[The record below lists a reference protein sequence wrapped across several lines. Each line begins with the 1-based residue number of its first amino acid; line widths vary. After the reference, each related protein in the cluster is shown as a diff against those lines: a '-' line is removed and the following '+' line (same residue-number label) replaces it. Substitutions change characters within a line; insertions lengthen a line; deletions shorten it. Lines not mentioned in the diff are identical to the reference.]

1 MIISVSTSLMMESAW
16 GAKQDTNMVVEVS
29 ACLKRMTLIANNS
42 STTNANN
49 ALIDTTSIAHGSAP
63 TYPTYA
69 GTTTP
74 TTGTAHH
81 VTQAMH

>member
-1 MIISVSTSLMMESAW
+1 MMGSAW
-16 GAKQDTNMVVEVS
+16 GAKQGASMVAGVS

-49 ALIDTTSIAHGSAP
+49 ALTGTISIAHGSAP

-81 VTQAMH
+81 ATQAMH